1 MNIRTLLLSISV
13 VGAISSASVVLFFMD
28 EKISVQEEANNSLQ
42 ISSYRET
49 WDRLIGSDK
58 LLLENFGL
66 QGQSSYFWSPENPSP
81 LNRGDGPGIYQLDL
95 SGTSTG
101 EVLNPLVEA
110 VLARDARASNR
121 YLRLF
126 FGAPIQRREISFYSV
141 ISARNFEPLICQ
153 KSVFSRDFDPC
164 STIFETNF
172 LDMGSRFE
180 LFGQIA
186 ASGNPWTG
194 YMSQS
199 TPERD
204 NFSIVHAFPVSVDG
218 SAEFIV
224 VVGKPLSEA
233 VERLGDELNLGVNV
247 YNTNRDDSI
256 YSEGDSFELIS
267 AKSYLLSALSDDGS
281 IRTLIAPGSQFRLS
295 CKALNYIN
303 LSTDRCDTAGTTSVF
318 SLLPLSEDSV
328 EGTDIRLVLSRDI
341 SETMSVL
348 DGITI
353 SVFAYSLIA
362 LALILGTMYLIQR
375 QIFDRLSGAIYVLN
389 ELTHGNLSAEAVAKK
404 SIFASETDEI
414 GQLVSA
420 LTSYRESLRELEKER
435 SNRAQQ
441 RLERELLIIG
451 KMKILADQL
460 DGEAKSLILDD
471 IRNMERLTESLEAGA
486 DADENSTKLISLAFA
501 RMSDEVLALIT
512 ARTEEVESARD
523 EANDANLAKS
533 KFLANMS
540 HELRT
545 PLNAIIGYS
554 ELLMEEAEDLGVE
567 TMAEDLKRITD
578 SGSHLLNLINDI
590 LDISK
595 IEAGRLELYISEFD
609 LENTLGMING
619 LAAPLGEKNN
629 NQIVFESLSDLGL
642 MKNDETRLRQC
653 IINLISNACK
663 FTSNGLVTLTIDS
676 SANNGNE
683 VIVFTV
689 KDTGIGMKKE
699 QLQKIFEEFSQA
711 SEDTT
716 SKFGGTGLG
725 LTITKTLV
733 EMMGGSVDVASEE
746 GVGSAFTL
754 RIPRNYESFS
764 LATTEAQEIDDEI
777 IASSKDPL
785 ILIID
790 DDKNIHDIIRR
801 KLAGESLRIISAYN
815 GFDGIKKSQLHTP
828 DLILVDILM
837 PGKDGW
843 NTISEINNDAGL
855 RNIPIVVISTLDD
868 VQTAKSFGAKA
879 FVQKPID
886 KDILLAHIRTIFENN
901 LDSKSA
907 LIIDDDPAARDLAV
921 RMLTGIGFSVEISTN
936 GKEGLEKVREGFD
949 LVLLDLQMPVMD
961 GFEFLEELDSGK
973 HQLAKEPQIIV
984 YSSLLLDEV
993 VSKKLEARCAGML
1006 NKNSINSQVDLENTI
1021 KSLVGQQ
1028 SND

>member
-1 MNIRTLLLSISV
+1 MNIRSLLLLISV
-13 VGAISSASVVLFFMD
+13 VGAISSASVVLFFMN
-28 EKISVQEEANNSLQ
+28 EKISVQEIANNDLQ
-42 ISSYRET
+42 TTSYQET
-49 WDRLIGSDK
+49 WDRLIGADE

-95 SGTSTG
+95 SGTSSG
-101 EVLNPLVEA
+101 EVLNPLVKA
-110 VLARDARASNR
+110 VLDRDARAANR

-126 FGAPIQRREISFYSV
+126 FGAPIQRREISFYSI

-153 KSVFSRDFDPC
+153 KSVFSREFDPC
-164 STIFETNF
+164 STIFETKF
-172 LDMGSRFE
+172 LDIGSRFE
-180 LFGQIA
+180 LFGQLS
-186 ASGNPWTG
+186 ASGSPWTG

-204 NFSIVHAFPVSVDG
+204 NFSLVHAFPVSING
-218 SAEFIV
+218 SPEFIV
-224 VVGKPLSEA
+224 VVGKPLAESINK
-233 VERLGDELNLGVNV
+233 LSSELNVGVSVLNS
-247 YNTNRDDSI
+247 NRQESI
-256 YSEGDSFELIS
+256 YSDEDASELIS
-267 AKSYLLSALSDDGS
+267 AKSDLLNALNEDRS
-281 IRTLIAPGSQFRLS
+281 IQTLIAPESSVRLS
-295 CKALNYIN
+295 CKIIDYLKIEA
-303 LSTDRCDTAGTTSVF
+303 DRCGAAGIASVF
-318 SLLPLSEDSV
+318 SLLPLGQGSV
-328 EGTDIRLVLSRDI
+328 EGADFSLVLSRDI
-341 SETMSVL
+341 TETTRVT

-353 SVFAYSLIA
+353 SVFVYSFIA
-362 LALILGTMYLIQR
+362 LALILGVMFLIQR

-389 ELTHGNLSAEAVAKK
+389 ELTHGNLSAEAEFNK

-414 GQLVSA
+414 GQLVAA
-420 LTSYRESLRELEKER
+420 LTSYRESLRDLEKER
-435 SNRAQQ
+435 NNRAQQ

-460 DGEAKSLILDD
+460 EGEAKSLILSD
-471 IRNMERLTESLEAGA
+471 IQNMEHLTESRATGA

-512 ARTEEVESARD
+512 ARTEEVEQARD

-554 ELLMEEAEDLGVE
+554 ELLMDEAEDLGVQ
-567 TMAEDLKRITD
+567 TMTEDLKRITD
-578 SGSHLLNLINDI
+578 SGSHLLSLINDI

-609 LENTLGMING
+609 LEHTLEMIKG
-619 LAAPLGEKNN
+619 LSSPLGEKNN
-629 NQIVFESLSDLGL
+629 NQIVFDCPSNLGTV
-642 MKNDETRLRQC
+642 KSDETRLRQC

-663 FTSNGLVTLTIDS
+663 FTNNGLVTISVGSTEDDESGFIT
-676 SANNGNE
+676 
-683 VIVFTV
+683 FTV
-689 KDTGIGMKKE
+689 KDTGIGMKKA

-725 LTITKTLV
+725 LTITKTLI

-754 RIPRNYESFS
+754 RIPRDYEEFS
-764 LATTEAQEIDDEI
+764 LVSAEGQELDKEI
-777 IASSKDPL
+777 IESSSDPL

-790 DDKNIHDIIRR
+790 DDRNIHEIIKR
-801 KLAGESLRIISAYN
+801 KLAGENFRIISAYN
-815 GFDGIKKSQLHTP
+815 GFEGIQKTKLNIP

-843 NTISEINNDAGL
+843 HTISEINSIDGL
-855 RNIPIVVISTLDD
+855 SNIPMVVISTLDD
-868 VQTAKSFGAKA
+868 IQTAKSFGAKA

-886 KDILLAHIRTIFENN
+886 RGVLLSHIKNIFEND
-901 LDSKSA
+901 LGSKNA
-907 LIIDDDPAARDLAV
+907 LVIDDDPVARDLAI
-921 RMLTGIGFSVEISTN
+921 RMLTSIGFEVEFCTN
-936 GKEGLEKVREGFD
+936 GKEGIERVQNGFD

-961 GFEFLEELDSGK
+961 GFEFLDRLDSAG
-973 HQLAKEPQIIV
+973 HQITKEPQIIV

-993 VSKKLEARCAGML
+993 VKKKLEARCAGIL
-1006 NKNSINSQVDLENTI
+1006 DKNGINAQADLEETI
-1021 KSLVGQQ
+1021 RALIGHK
-1028 SND
+1028 DDD